1 MYKFETIGD
10 IPVQQV
16 RCLECGY
23 ESGGECIDPST
34 PTPSPTPVPPTPSHT
49 SIPPTPS
56 HTSIPTSSSTPTS
69 TTILP
74 LVDVEVPNNQEV
86 HVNESVSYNYHLQ
99 GNATFVIE
107 TQTSIIISPSEIVDN
122 KETTIN
128 IQGSTTSN
136 SITIQSFEKANVHLS
151 NDSPL
156 KINDVSEIHL
166 SKESGSINIGEVKT
180 DKTDIAITSTIS
192 TNVERV
198 LFIGSRTITVSENI
212 EVSNI
217 EMSESIEGT
226 IKSSRISGTTNIVRG
241 SILHATDCE
250 FTSDSII
257 SFNIES
263 IGETNK
269 LILSS
274 TSSSSKFIQTLASSF
289 NAKEIN
295 IDIHDSER
303 NGESTLIE
311 GLGDTCSNYLSV
323 VHVNKEGFTTSCTS
337 EGSLIISNEGSGS
350 SNNLIYI
357 IAGVA
362 GGVVLIVVII
372 IVIVILKK
380 RSKTEDGK
388 GETSA
393 SENIGNTLQSP
404 LLF

>member
-1 MYKFETIGD
+1 M
-10 IPVQQV
+10 
-16 RCLECGY
+16 
-23 ESGGECIDPST
+23 
-34 PTPSPTPVPPTPSHT
+34 
-49 SIPPTPS
+49 
-56 HTSIPTSSSTPTS
+56 
-69 TTILP
+69 
-74 LVDVEVPNNQEV
+74 DVEVPNNQEV

-269 LILSS
+269 LILAS

-337 EGSLIISNEGSGS
+337 ELYILLLELLEVLFLLLLLSSSSSFSRNDQRLKMVKVKNQPQKTLEIHYNPHSYSNFFPTKSSFLIIF
-350 SNNLIYI
+350 IFF
-357 IAGVA
+357 A
-362 GGVVLIVVII
+362 
-372 IVIVILKK
+372 K
-380 RSKTEDGK
+380 
-388 GETSA
+388 
-393 SENIGNTLQSP
+393 Q
-404 LLF
+404 